1 MRCRACVARIVKKRR
16 LCANRRVSP
25 EKRRLCAA
33 GVWRPE
39 KWRMCAEGMCRQEKA
54 FVRLGTCVIRRMKLR
69 PVRGEMVSF
78 IANGGALCGAAAAA
92 PASQHRSARSSAERR
107 SMVSWWPR
115 RRRRIE
121 LQVAEHHVK
130 IRGRLLAII
139 LTVCV
144 S

>member
-1 MRCRACVARIVKKRR
+1 
-16 LCANRRVSP
+16 
-25 EKRRLCAA
+25 
-33 GVWRPE
+33 
-39 KWRMCAEGMCRQEKA
+39 
-54 FVRLGTCVIRRMKLR
+54 VRLGMCVIRRMKLR
-69 PVRGEMVSF
+69 PVRGEMVSI

-92 PASQHRSARSSAERR
+92 PTSQHRSACSSAERR

>member
-1 MRCRACVARIVKKRR
+1 
-16 LCANRRVSP
+16 
-25 EKRRLCAA
+25 
-33 GVWRPE
+33 
-39 KWRMCAEGMCRQEKA
+39 MCAEGVCRQEERA
-54 FVRLGTCVIRRMKLR
+54 FVRLGMCVIRRMKLR
-69 PVRGEMVSF
+69 PVRGEMVSI

>member
-1 MRCRACVARIVKKRR
+1 MAMQCRLQWRTTAFVRRGRVAPREVAYVRR
-16 LCANRRVSP
+16 GRVSP
-25 EKRRLCAA
+25 
-33 GVWRPE
+33 
-39 KWRMCAEGMCRQEKA
+39 
-54 FVRLGTCVIRRMKLR
+54 
-69 PVRGEMVSF
+69 RGEGVCVPGDVCHPEDEATS
-78 IANGGALCGAAAAA
+78 GGRRDGVVHRQRGALCGAAAAA
-92 PASQHRSARSSAERR
+92 PASQHRSARSSAKRR